1 MRIVCPPTSHSADMD
16 VLNPLLSTTQAA
28 ELLGVHKS
36 SVKRWCN
43 VDALSCSVT
52 PGGHRRIAFRAL
64 LEFARRRDL
73 PCRLLDF
80 DPFELRLWNSLEQAR
95 SQDRFQELIALVYE
109 WLADERK
116 YLLALLLEMLV
127 EMRFSL
133 TSVFDRLLAPLMV
146 QVGDA
151 WNDCM
156 IDLGDERCMTQIVR
170 DSLVYLRFR
179 LLKKPDM
186 LSNELQPTA
195 IVGCAPDE
203 AHDLGAVMIHTL
215 LEDAAWKVIYLGAN
229 VPAEE
234 LAFQQVKHRASLVCV
249 SLGSRNQ
256 APDVRRLLRML
267 SHRYQANYPY
277 RLALG
282 GGMLLRDSVDFGHL
296 CLPFLEVQVFPDT
309 STFVPWMASFPEAP
323 VKQRSKPR
331 R

>member
-1 MRIVCPPTSHSADMD
+1 M
-16 VLNPLLSTTQAA
+16 
-28 ELLGVHKS
+28 
-36 SVKRWCN
+36 
-43 VDALSCSVT
+43 T
-52 PGGHRRIAFRAL
+52 PGGHRRIAFRTL

-73 PCRLLDF
+73 SCRLLDF
-80 DPFELRLWNSLEQAR
+80 DPFELRLWHSLEQAR
-95 SQDRFQELIALVYE
+95 SQDQFQKLIALAYE
-109 WLADERK
+109 WLEDERK

-133 TSVFDRLLAPLMV
+133 TSVFDRLLAPIMA

-151 WNDCM
+151 WEDCM
-156 IDLGDERCMTQIVR
+156 IDIGDERCMTQIVR

-186 LSNELQPTA
+186 LSNEPKPTA

-215 LEDAAWKVIYLGAN
+215 LEGAAWKVVYLGAG

-234 LAFQQVKHRASLVCV
+234 LAFQQMKHRASLVCV
-249 SLGSRNQ
+249 SLSSRNQ
-256 APDVRRLLRML
+256 APNVRRLLRML

-282 GGMLLRDSVDFGHL
+282 GGMLLRDGVDFDDL
-296 CLPFLEVQVFPDT
+296 RLPFLDVQVFPDT
-309 STFVPWMASFPEAP
+309 STFVQWIASFPEAP
-323 VKQRSKPR
+323 AKQRSKSR